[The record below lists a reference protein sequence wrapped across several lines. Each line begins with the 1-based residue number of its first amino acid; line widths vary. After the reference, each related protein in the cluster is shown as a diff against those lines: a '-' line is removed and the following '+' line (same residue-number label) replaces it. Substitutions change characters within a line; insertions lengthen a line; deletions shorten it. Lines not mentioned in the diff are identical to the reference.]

1 MSNNAG
7 NTLVALV
14 GGIAIG
20 AGIGILFAPAKGK
33 TREIK
38 DGYNDQKRFGSYK

>member
-33 TREIK
+33 TLER
-38 DGYNDQKRFGSYK
+38 N

>member
-20 AGIGILFAPAKGK
+20 AGIGFYLLQLKG
-33 TREIK
+33 RH
-38 DGYNDQKRFGSYK
+38 